1 MQSLGAVSGSL
12 LFIEVVSEEGIFKTL
27 GFTVPIMS
35 TSMFIKIISVFT
47 FISSILIHFKY
58 NEKSISVLTKK
69 QKKKKSS
76 TIPSGKSFNTIN
88 IS

>member
-27 GFTVPIMS
+27 GFNVPVMS

-47 FISSILIHFKY
+47 FISSIIIHFRY
-58 NEKSISVLTKK
+58 NEKSTPVLMKK
-69 QKKKKSS
+69 LQDK
-76 TIPSGKSFNTIN
+76 NRE
-88 IS
+88 